1 MSSRVLD
8 LCTGADPPGLSTQ
21 TATTPPHA
29 MMRQVDRTPQETA
42 PLAVVQGPEGR
53 GLFADEWNLL
63 VRRGAGAEAL
73 LELAFDRCYAMVY
86 TVAHR
91 ITGSPWDAEDLA
103 QGVFETFARKLQ
115 TIREPA
121 AIPGFLKT
129 SAVRA
134 SLRHAK
140 RGRWI
145 RRRRLVLQAEQAIDP
160 AGRDRAGSAI
170 SAAAV
175 RQVLERLTPEE
186 RTVVVLKLVEGHS
199 HEEVATLMNVS
210 KSTARRRLDSARER
224 INAMAGDRVST
235 AILAQME
242 GIS

>member
-1 MSSRVLD
+1 
-8 LCTGADPPGLSTQ
+8 
-21 TATTPPHA
+21 
-29 MMRQVDRTPQETA
+29 MMQPMARTPQDAA
-42 PLAVVQGPEGR
+42 PLVVVQSPEGR
-53 GLFADEWNLL
+53 GRFVDDWNVL

-73 LELAFDRCYAMVY
+73 LELAFDRCYSMVY

-103 QGVFETFARKLQ
+103 QSVFETFARKLD

-134 SLRHAK
+134 AMRFCK
-140 RGRWI
+140 RARWM
-145 RRRRLVLQAEQAIDP
+145 RRRRLVLQAEHAMDP
-160 AGRDRAGSAI
+160 GRQDRGGSAI

-186 RTVVVLKLVEGHS
+186 RTAVILKLVEGHS
-199 HEEVATLMNVS
+199 HEEVAALMNVS

-224 INAMAGDRVST
+224 INAMAGDPVST
-235 AILAQME
+235 AVLAQME
-242 GIS
+242 DAS